1 MHSSAAHGTINAEEA
16 RGHGTGRAQAVDFRC
31 ENRGHK
37 MLCPGLIGGLDLQ
50 AVSGSL
56 YGIEDRRVSI
66 CRKSEKYCC
75 DAANKEVDGGG
86 VGA

>member
-1 MHSSAAHGTINAEEA
+1 MAGND
-16 RGHGTGRAQAVDFRC
+16 GTGRVQAVDFRC

-56 YGIEDRRVSI
+56 CGIGDNHVSI